1 MALKLNKNQNNGK
14 TYVYTDLSVKDAL
27 YLEIQGERYEV
38 SQFNASFA
46 CNEIPTAQC
55 LIAVGRDAT
64 SPKAATPAKV
74 HTKSFYKTMAEAK
87 VWFEPKKEYD
97 INNEWPEGKQC
108 IFEGYFMGFA
118 YRKMNGKI
126 QVVAQL
132 QHWLSDLACSS
143 CLTKTGHVANP
154 TQLNVAAVLESPDG
168 AGTGEGNYIS
178 QHAMAQVVA
187 SEVAGDVWKA
197 IKTLFCK
204 LAKIKTNPA
213 GQAQNCEG
221 GGDWQE
227 NDRATYALS
236 FIEGDADDCEFEDP
250 EDGDGGET
258 YAVPLALENPPDIVT
273 QSIAESIG
281 QEAVDSYANTSFWD
295 KLVGRFC
302 PMLGMAVV
310 PMVRR
315 ALVIA
320 DTPAFR
326 GGVWKTI
333 EHHQYDSFDM
343 STMLEYPLR
352 GVGVVAMYDSETS
365 AGQNE
370 RGQGLPVFGGC
381 YVEDSVDANDGILQ
395 VVAGP
400 PWLRISH
407 FSPPYVGDVTQV
419 PNEGASRVAG
429 CDAPGEVHPDT
440 PETFG
445 EDLNEFYVRYA
456 HLHYVNNMLRGR
468 SGSLSG
474 KLRFDIA
481 PGSIIR
487 IRQQAEKF
495 LGGEDDLAITVI
507 GCVTRTTIT
516 INAEAPAAATTF
528 QLSALR
534 REEPENNENRTS
546 VSKHPLFGQSIHGG
560 GKHGAPL
567 IPKYDI

>member
-1 MALKLNKNQNNGK
+1 MPK

-27 YLEIQGERYEV
+27 YLEIQGDRYEV

-64 SPKAATPAKV
+64 SQNAATPAKV
-74 HTKSFYKTMAEAK
+74 HTKSFYKTMVEAK

-97 INNEWPEGKQC
+97 LDNEWPEGKQC

-143 CLTKTGHVANP
+143 CVTKTAHSSNP
-154 TQLNVAAVLESPDG
+154 TQLNTAAVMDTPDG
-168 AGTGEGNYIS
+168 AGTGEGNYLSID
-178 QHAMAQVVA
+178 AMTQLVA
-187 SEVAGDVWKA
+187 TEVAADVWKA

-221 GGDWQE
+221 GGDWQA
-227 NDRATYALS
+227 NDRAVYALEY
-236 FIEGDADDCEFEDP
+236 IEGDSDDCEFQDP
-250 EDGDGGET
+250 GDGDGEK
-258 YAVPLALENPPDIVT
+258 YAVPLALESPPDIVT
-273 QSIAESIG
+273 QAIGDAIA
-281 QEAVDSYANTSFWD
+281 QETIDSYAATSFWD

-320 DTPAFR
+320 DTPAYR

-333 EHHQYDSFDM
+333 EHHEYDSFDM

-352 GVGVVAMYDSETS
+352 GVGVAAMYESQT
-365 AGQNE
+365 GGGLNQ
-370 RGQGLPVFGGC
+370 RGEGLPIFGGC
-381 YVEDSVDANDGILQ
+381 YVEQSVDANDGILQ
-395 VVAGP
+395 VVSGP

-407 FSPPYVGDVTQV
+407 FSPAYVGEVCGV
-419 PNEGASRVAG
+419 PGEEPTRVAG
-429 CDAPGEVHPDT
+429 CDAPGQIHPNN

-445 EDLNEFYVRYA
+445 EDLNQFYVRYA

-481 PGSIIR
+481 PGSIVR
-487 IRQQAEKF
+487 IKQQSEKF

-507 GCVTRTTIT
+507 GCVSRTTIT
-516 INAEAPAAATTF
+516 INAEAPAAATTI

-534 REEPENNENRTS
+534 REDPENKENRTS
-546 VSKHPLFGQSIHGG
+546 VAKHPLFGDSIHGDK
-560 GKHGAPL
+560 KHGAPL